1 MKFLQLLCLLNFPVI
16 YSKMYQID
24 NAIGYDNALE
34 DHHQRLTCHVHCHGI
49 TGNMLRDY
57 HRTEPFL
64 QNIKFPT
71 EKDIETFNNL
81 INCGFIA
88 VSSAGL
94 IYYGPALGFGSA
106 LGFGKAGI
114 VKDSIMSYLQSLI
127 GNVPKGSWFSSA
139 QSFVYRSGGA
149 SMFSEYARKGV
160 YTAATGLSCMALLSD
175 FLENLTIEYL
185 GDEKPFPT

>member
-1 MKFLQLLCLLNFPVI
+1 MKFLQLLSLLNFPLI
-16 YSKMYQID
+16 YSKINLID
-24 NAIGYDNALE
+24 NASDD
-34 DHHQRLTCHVHCHGI
+34 DHERLTCHVHCHGL

-57 HRTEPFL
+57 HRTGPFS
-64 QNIKFPT
+64 QKIKFPT

-94 IYYGPALGFGSA
+94 IKYGPAL

-114 VKDSIMSYLQSLI
+114 VKDSIMARLQSLQ

-139 QSFVYRSGGA
+139 QSFVYKSGGA
-149 SMFSEYARKGV
+149 SLFSAGA
-160 YTAATGLSCMALLSD
+160 YTAAITGSSCVALLSD
-175 FLENLTIEYL
+175 FLEMLTAEYS